1 MVGSS
6 RARKQVMHHQRRKV
20 WLTASLA
27 VAAVCL
33 GTILSGPATAGLTG
47 VLQLHETEAV
57 RIPDGHGAARMTW
70 TSDDWPT
77 TGSVTIQLRVRHE
90 RTQQLDLALRAP
102 DGDKVALSR
111 GDTRGE
117 NLGTGPCVEGEP
129 GATAYTG
136 FRATFAQELSSGSA
150 PYANFFLPVESLAPM
165 TGDPGPGSWQLIVK
179 DTREGTGG
187 SLKCAL
193 LQIGYDSGGG

>member
-1 MVGSS
+1 MVGSQ
-6 RARKQVMHHQRRKV
+6 KQEWKQQRRKFAIA
-20 WLTASLA
+20 ASLA

-33 GTILSGPATAGLTG
+33 GTILSSPAAAGLTG

-57 RIPDGHGAARMTW
+57 RIPDGQGSARMTW
-70 TSDDWPT
+70 TDDDWPT
-77 TGSVTIQLRVRHE
+77 AGSVTVQLRVRHE

-117 NLGTGPCVEGEP
+117 NLGTGPCVEGDP
-129 GATAYTG
+129 DATVYTG
-136 FRATFAQELSSGSA
+136 FRATSAQDLSSGSA
-150 PYANFFLPVESLAPM
+150 PYADFFFPVESLAPM

-179 DTREGTGG
+179 DTKEGTTG

-193 LQIGYDSGGG
+193 VRIGYDSGGG

>member
-1 MVGSS
+1 
-6 RARKQVMHHQRRKV
+6 MHHQRRKV
-20 WLTASLA
+20 WLAASLA

-33 GTILSGPATAGLTG
+33 GTILSSPAAAGLTG

-77 TGSVTIQLRVRHE
+77 AGSVTIQLRVRHE

-129 GATAYTG
+129 DATGYTG

-150 PYANFFLPVESLAPM
+150 PYANFFFPVESLAPM

-179 DTREGTGG
+179 DTKEGTGG

-193 LQIGYDSGGG
+193 LQIAYDSGGG